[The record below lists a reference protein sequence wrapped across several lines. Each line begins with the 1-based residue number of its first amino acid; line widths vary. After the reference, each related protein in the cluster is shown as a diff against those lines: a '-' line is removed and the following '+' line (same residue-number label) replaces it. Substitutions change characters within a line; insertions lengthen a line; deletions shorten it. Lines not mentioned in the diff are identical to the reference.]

1 MVNTVL
7 NVLEG
12 LNRANQQVATSE
24 LRLAS
29 GKRINSVRDDQS
41 GYGIARRAETSSR
54 VNTMASSNISD
65 TRGFLD
71 ATISALT
78 DMENDMIREQELLAE
93 LNTTGVLSVDEQTA
107 IEIEMETIAEK
118 WADEALTGYTYN
130 GQNLFDQSVDF
141 ASLFVNEGSTV
152 AGTAGPILFTDAAGT
167 TNTLSDWRT
176 LWDDSGI
183 AAGTIDLTDPGG
195 SAGGFA
201 GAGLDQGAVESQ
213 LTKIRGEL
221 ARLARLED
229 QFDEYK
235 NGNTAAADG
244 SEDMRARREDTD
256 IASETVNQTKR
267 NILKQIATAQVA
279 NANQSARQVLG
290 LF

>member
-12 LNRANQQVATSE
+12 LKRASAQVTQSE
-24 LRLAS
+24 LRQAS

-41 GYGIARRAETSSR
+41 GYGIARRAETSAR
-54 VNTMASSNISD
+54 VNAMANSNIDD

-107 IEIEMETIAEK
+107 IEVEMETVAEK

-141 ASLFVNEGSTV
+141 ANLFVNEGSTV
-152 AGTAGPILFTDAAGT
+152 AGTPGPILFTDAAGT
-167 TNTLSDWRT
+167 TNTLALFRD
-176 LWDDSGI
+176 LWDNSGI

-195 SAGGFA
+195 SAGGFS
-201 GAGLDQGAVESQ
+201 GAGLDQGVVETS
-213 LTKIRGEL
+213 LTQIRGEL

-235 NGNTAAADG
+235 NGNTAAMDG
-244 SEDMRARREDTD
+244 SNAMRGQREDTD
-256 IASETVNQTKR
+256 TAAETVHQTKV

-279 NANQSARQVLG
+279 GANQSARMILG

>member
-12 LNRANQQVATSE
+12 LHRAGQQVATSE

-41 GYGIARRAETSSR
+41 GYGIARRAETSAR
-54 VNTMASSNISD
+54 VNTMANSNISD

-71 ATISALT
+71 ATISVLT

-107 IEIEMETIAEK
+107 IEVEMETIAEK

-141 ASLFVNEGSTV
+141 SALFVNEG
-152 AGTAGPILFTDAAGT
+152 GTAAGAAAPILFTDAAGT
-167 TNTLSDWRT
+167 TNTLAAFRD
-176 LWDDSGI
+176 LWDNSGI
-183 AAGTIDLTDPGG
+183 AAGTIDLTDPGA

-201 GAGLDQGAVESQ
+201 GAGLDQGAVETSLAQ
-213 LTKIRGEL
+213 IRGEL

-256 IASETVNQTKR
+256 VAAETVSETKR
-267 NILKQIATAQVA
+267 NILKQIGTAQVA
-279 NANQSARQVLG
+279 NANQSARMILG